1 MDLPSHA
8 PISFT
13 AMASWQTH
21 AAARGQQQHFLC
33 GQHFEPHSILLY
45 IRLGKSNTLHIIRI
59 VI

>member
-8 PISFT
+8 PISFA

-21 AAARGQQQHFLC
+21 AAARDSSSTCLC

-45 IRLGKSNTLHIIRI
+45 IRLGKSNTLHITRI